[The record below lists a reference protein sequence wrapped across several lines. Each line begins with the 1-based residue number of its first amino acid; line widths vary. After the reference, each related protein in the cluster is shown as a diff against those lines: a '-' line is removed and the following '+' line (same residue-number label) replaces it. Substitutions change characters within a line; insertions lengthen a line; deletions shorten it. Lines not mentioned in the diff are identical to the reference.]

1 MKTYRLAMIGFGNVN
16 QGLAEILQEHAPF
29 LAKTY
34 GVRYTI
40 VGVCGGSKG
49 SLYHPRGLK
58 IDQLLAAVRNQQS
71 LEQIAAPEHGW
82 DAPTLIANSN
92 AQVVVEASYTNLQTG
107 QPASDYVRQALETGK
122 HVVTANKGPVA
133 LYYAELADLARKKGL
148 HFGVEG
154 SVMSGTPA
162 IQLGQGLLKSAV
174 IQKVEGI
181 LNGTTNFILTQM
193 EQGADYQAA
202 LAEAQRLGYAEADPT
217 GDVEGFD
224 AAGKVV
230 ILSSLLFDRQIGI
243 GDVQRTGISQ
253 LTSKDIQQASQAG
266 ERWKLIGSLE
276 HKDGKV
282 TARVAPVRLPLSHPL
297 AGVNGA
303 TNAISYDTQILG
315 RVTLIG
321 PGAGRQQTG
330 YALLSDLLAIH
341 CAR

>member
-1 MKTYRLAMIGFGNVN
+1 LKNYRLALIGFGNVN

-40 VGVCGGSKG
+40 VGVCGSSKG
-49 SLYHPRGLK
+49 SLYDPRGLK
-58 IDQLLAAVRNQQS
+58 IDQLLAAVRNNDN

-82 DAPTLIANSN
+82 DAPALIANSN
-92 AQVVVEASYTNLQTG
+92 AQVIVEASTTNLETG
-107 QPASDYVRQALETGK
+107 QPAIDYVRHALECGK

-133 LYYAELADLARKKGL
+133 LNYSELSALAQRKGL
-148 HFGVEG
+148 CFGVEG
-154 SVMSGTPA
+154 TVMSGTPA
-162 IQLGQGLLKSAV
+162 IRLGRDILKGAG

-193 EQGADYQAA
+193 EQGAEYQDA

-217 GDVEGFD
+217 SDVEGYD
-224 AAGKVV
+224 TAGKVV
-230 ILSSLLFDRQIGI
+230 ILSSLLFDQQLEM
-243 GDVQRTGISQ
+243 GDVERSGITR
-253 LTSKDIQQASQAG
+253 LTSADIKEAKQAG

-276 HKDGKV
+276 KKAGKLS
-282 TARVAPVRLPLSHPL
+282 ARVAPVRLPLAHPL
-297 AGVNGA
+297 AGVSSA

-330 YALLSDLLAIH
+330 YALLSDLLAIQW
-341 CAR
+341 